1 MVVREIPVALE
12 TVETP
17 PRPKAN
23 ASQAAQRR
31 RSFSFIIGAKVSN
44 LSWTDATIADILVR
58 PRRSHVLHGNYTKI
72 GQIVQVILLRRLSD
86 LFAIKYGE
94 GPGSAKDFVIF
105 PFQIFTALPQIWID
119 ATTTM
124 MLSRDK
130 VYISSEQIDEV
141 KALI

>member
-72 GQIVQVILLRRLSD
+72 GQIVQVILLRRLSTTRGRQYAPNRD
-86 LFAIKYGE
+86 DPLMVPA
-94 GPGSAKDFVIF
+94 
-105 PFQIFTALPQIWID
+105 
-119 ATTTM
+119 ATH
-124 MLSRDK
+124 
-130 VYISSEQIDEV
+130 
-141 KALI
+141 

>member
-72 GQIVQVILLRRLSD
+72 GQIVQVILLRRLSRPFSYGR
-86 LFAIKYGE
+86 LTTQVSRGEAIQNE
-94 GPGSAKDFVIF
+94 IV
-105 PFQIFTALPQIWID
+105 
-119 ATTTM
+119 
-124 MLSRDK
+124 RDP
-130 VYISSEQIDEV
+130 IT
-141 KALI
+141 